1 MRRLDALASL
11 LLASAA
17 AGLGG
22 PRPSGGPPP
31 TAKVPVTD
39 VYHGVKVVDDYRW
52 LENGDDPKVKQ
63 WSDAQ
68 NAWAR
73 ASLDHLPGV
82 DALRAQVTR
91 IRKIAV
97 PRYGLLRFAG
107 STLFALKVDPPRQQP
122 LLVALASEDDPGS
135 ARVVVDPNAMD
146 PSGGTSID
154 WFVPSPDGTR
164 VAVSLSQGGSE
175 RGDAH
180 VFEVATGKEVG
191 APVPRVNY
199 GTALGSLAW
208 DQDGSG
214 FFYTR
219 YPREGERPA
228 ADLDFYVQVY
238 HHGIGA
244 NTADDRY
251 EIGKELP
258 RIAEVWLD
266 RSPDGRFVLANVQNG
281 DSGEFSQYLRSAD
294 GRWTPLT
301 SFADRVVHAV
311 FGADDALYLLSR
323 AGAPRGKVLRLP
335 LSAETPR
342 MDRAQTLV
350 PEGEGVVEFGF
361 FGPSGIVPTRGRV
374 FVVEGVGGP
383 QTVRSF
389 DLAGKEQAAV
399 PVPPV
404 SAVYQLLAKPGGDT
418 VLFQTASFLE
428 PAAWYRWDGAGAP
441 VKTAVSPR
449 WPFDF
454 SDAEVVRDSAL
465 SRDGTRVPMS
475 IVRRKGARLDG
486 TNPTLLTGYGG
497 YGISQTPYFDAGL
510 RVWLDRGGVFALA
523 NLRGG
528 AEFGEDWH
536 RAGALTRKQNVFDDF
551 IACAEHL
558 VRARYTSP
566 ARLAIEGG
574 SNGGLLVG
582 AALVQRPDLFRAV
595 VAHVGIYDMLR
606 AELSPNGAF
615 NVPEYGTVK
624 DPVQFRAMLA
634 YSPYHR
640 VAADAR
646 AYPAVLLLTGA
657 NDPRVDPMQSRKMT
671 ARLQAAGAPLV
682 LLRTSAASGHGFG
695 TSLDERIEQEV
706 DVRAFLFDRLGMP
719 VTRP

>member
-1 MRRLDALASL
+1 MRYALVAL
-11 LLASAA
+11 LLAGTTA
-17 AGLGG
+17 
-22 PRPSGGPPP
+22 GPPA
-31 TAKVPVTD
+31 TEKVRVTD
-39 VYHGVKVVDDYRW
+39 EYHGLKVVDDYRW
-52 LENGDDPKVKQ
+52 LENGEDPKVKQ

-73 ASLDHLPGV
+73 AYLDRLPGV
-82 DALRAQVTR
+82 DALRAEVAR

-107 STLFALKVDPPRQQP
+107 RTLFALKVDPPRQQP

-135 ARVVVDPNAMD
+135 ARVVVDPNALD

-180 VFEVATGKEVG
+180 VFEVATGREVG
-191 APVPRVNY
+191 ETVPRVNY

-208 DQDGSG
+208 DADAGG
-214 FFYTR
+214 YFYTR

-238 HHGIGA
+238 HHRIGA
-244 NTADDRY
+244 PAASDGY
-251 EIGKELP
+251 EIGRDFP
-258 RIAEVWLD
+258 RIAEIWLD

-281 DSGEFSQYLRSAD
+281 DGGEFAQYLRSAD

-301 SFADRVVHAV
+301 TFADGVVHAV

-335 LSAETPR
+335 LSPEPIR
-342 MDRAQTLV
+342 MDRAQTLI
-350 PEGEGVVEFGF
+350 PEGEGVIEFSF
-361 FGPSGIVPTRGRV
+361 FGPSGIVPGRDRV

-383 QTVRSF
+383 QRIRSF
-389 DLAGKEQAAV
+389 DLKGQEQAAV

-404 SAVYQLLAKPGGDT
+404 SAVYELLTKPGGDAI
-418 VLFQTASFLE
+418 LFQSASFLE
-428 PAAWYRWDGAGAP
+428 PTAWFRWNGALPP
-441 VKTAVSPR
+441 VKTAISPS
-449 WPFDF
+449 WPLDF
-454 SDAEVVRDSAL
+454 GDAEVTREWAV
-465 SRDGTRVPMS
+465 SRDGTRVPLS
-475 IVRRKGARLDG
+475 IVRRKGTRLDG

-528 AEFGEDWH
+528 GEFGEDWH
-536 RAGALTRKQNVFDDF
+536 RAGRLTRKENVFDDF

-558 VRARYTSP
+558 VRAGYASP

-574 SNGGLLVG
+574 SNGGLLMG
-582 AALVQRPDLFRAV
+582 AALTQRPDLFRAV
-595 VAHVGIYDMLR
+595 VSHAGVYDMLR
-606 AELSPNGAF
+606 VELSPNGAF
-615 NVPEYGTVK
+615 NVPEYGTVREP
-624 DPVQFRAMLA
+624 DQFKAMLA

-640 VAADAR
+640 VADAR
-646 AYPAVLLLTGA
+646 SYPAVLLLTGA
-657 NDPRVDPMQSRKMT
+657 NDPRVDPMQSRKLA
-671 ARLQAAGAPLV
+671 ARLQAAGAGLV

-695 TSLDERIEQEV
+695 TSLDEQIEEEV
-706 DVRAFLFDRLGMP
+706 DVRAFLFDRLGMEAEHP
-719 VTRP
+719 PATRP